1 MMKPIKLELMG
12 LNSYTDK
19 QTIDF
24 EKLTSR
30 GLFGIFGNT
39 GSGKSN
45 TLAKLYTTLFSKNES
60 PGDKPSFSLDDSK
73 FIFIDFK

>member
-1 MMKPIKLELMG
+1 MKPIKLELMG

-30 GLFGIFGNT
+30 GLFGILVIQEVEN
-39 GSGKSN
+39 
-45 TLAKLYTTLFSKNES
+45 LPY
-60 PGDKPSFSLDDSK
+60 
-73 FIFIDFK
+73 